1 MVKSALRPPR
11 RSFRQNWRK
20 HRIVYMMFIPV
31 LIYYIVFHYLPMCG
45 IVIGFQNYIPS
56 RGILASKFVGLKHFK
71 SFFNSY
77 YFERVIR
84 NTFLISFYSILFG
97 FPAPILLALL
107 LNELKQ
113 LRFKKIVQSIT
124 YMPHFL
130 SIVVVCGMVLDFC
143 ASDGLISSIVVA
155 LGGTAKNYA
164 MYPEYF
170 RTIYIASDIWTSIGW
185 GSIVYLAALS
195 GIDPSLY
202 EAARVDGAGRFR
214 QLIHIT
220 LPGIMPTI
228 VTLFILR
235 VGNIMGVGHEKIILL
250 YNSLTYETADVIS
263 TFVYRKGLIES
274 NFGYSTAIGLF
285 NSVINFGMVFLANTL
300 SRKVNESSLW

>member
-11 RSFRQNWRK
+11 RSFRQNLRK

-56 RGILASKFVGLKHFK
+56 RGILASKFVGLKHFR